1 MTLEI
6 SITASHDGGNI
17 EVLSQSTLVPSPST
31 NAPRTAECTV
41 SLQVRPDV
49 YTELE
54 KVSHMQYFSFRSFVS
69 GLQSNKGDAFESI
82 TVRYEIVNAH
92 AVSFPYAWP
101 GTTICYTTGSLEP
114 TDDDVWKRNPTTGY
128 ADGKLTWTHTHT
140 SNGSTFFSYYPPYT
154 YNRHLKLISDCS
166 SRMTLGDSPLTEYNP
181 SVESLGK
188 TVEGREMECI
198 SIGSG
203 SLVAWMIHRQHPG
216 ETMAEFFAEGLLHRL
231 CGFNGPEGAN
241 ALDDVTRSILT
252 QYRLYIVPCMCPDG
266 AVRGHIRTNA
276 VGANLNREWATVYD
290 DYEAPT
296 VARSPEVYSVLRKMD
311 VTGCDFFL
319 DVHGDESIPYVF
331 FAGPVKTPKWG
342 ERMMNLHGY
351 FVSCYQRANSD
362 VQKEFGYPPPESEE
376 KTVKLMNKATNQ
388 VSNRFDCLG
397 LTLEMPYKDCATN
410 PDPDCGFSPQRAK
423 KLGRDLV
430 DALSGVSTFLRAE
443 GEFWSEFSSEDSFV
457 SPREPA
463 LQDGV

>member
-1 MTLEI
+1 
-6 SITASHDGGNI
+6 
-17 EVLSQSTLVPSPST
+17 
-31 NAPRTAECTV
+31 
-41 SLQVRPDV
+41 
-49 YTELE
+49 
-54 KVSHMQYFSFRSFVS
+54 MQYFSFRSFVS
-69 GLQSNKGDAFESI
+69 GLHCNSGDDFESI
-82 TVRYEIVNAH
+82 TVRYEILNAH

-101 GTTICYTTGSLEP
+101 GTTICYTSASLEP
-114 TDDDVWKRNPTTGY
+114 TDDALWKRNLTTGY
-128 ADGKLTWTHTHT
+128 ADGKLTWTHTHI

-154 YNRHLKLISDCS
+154 YNRHLKLISDCAS
-166 SRMTLGDSPLTEYNP
+166 QMFVHGSPLAEYNP

-188 TVEGREMECI
+188 TVEGREIECI

-203 SLVAWMIHRQHPG
+203 RLVAWIIHRQHPG

-231 CGFNGPEGAN
+231 FGLDGPERAN
-241 ALDDVTRSILT
+241 ALDEVTQCILT
-252 QYRLYIVPCMCPDG
+252 QYRLYIVPCMCLDG
-266 AVRGHIRTNA
+266 SVLGHIRTNA
-276 VGANLNREWATVYD
+276 VGANLNREWATVHD

-296 VARSPEVYSVLRKMD
+296 LSRSPEVYSVLKKMD
-311 VTGCDFFL
+311 STGCDFFL

-362 VQKEFGYPPPESEE
+362 VQKEFGYPPPDSQV

-410 PDPDCGFSPQRAK
+410 PDPDNGFSPQRAK
-423 KLGRDLV
+423 NLGRNLV
-430 DALSGVSTFLRAE
+430 DALNGVSSFLRAD
-443 GEFWSEFSSEDSFV
+443 GEFWNVFSVEDSFV
-457 SPREPA
+457 LPKEPV
-463 LQDGV
+463 LDNFV